1 MNNFELRRRIQIL
14 MTDERIQIGVKP
26 GFLCIR
32 YIYIIIYIKR
42 ERLYVYIY
50 IYICLCII

>member
-32 YIYIIIYIKR
+32 YIYNYIYKKR
-42 ERLYVYIY
+42 EIVCIYLYIY
-50 IYICLCII
+50 IYVYV